1 LRRWFTRYLRKAWKP
16 HFSRPISPKILCRHL
31 RKSLT
36 ADGNPVVANETLIAP
51 AHTSA
56 RASREIVVKA
66 GNAAGVSF
74 LLNGKTIP
82 AQGNEGETRTYVF
95 DATGLRT
102 APGAGSLLVP

>member
-1 LRRWFTRYLRKAWKP
+1 
-16 HFSRPISPKILCRHL
+16 
-31 RKSLT
+31 
-36 ADGNPVVANETLIAP
+36 
-51 AHTSA
+51 
-56 RASREIVVKA
+56 VKA